1 MVVCLEEREGA
12 KNPATC
18 CVDVG
23 TLRLYRAS
31 NGMVQIE
38 NEILG

>member
-1 MVVCLEEREGA
+1 MQRIQQ
-12 KNPATC
+12 TC

-23 TLRLYRAS
+23 TSRLCKAS
-31 NGMVQIE
+31 SGMVQIE